1 MCRHKAAQQQICI
14 CFLFPSGDAKG
25 MCLQS
30 LAMGP
35 LPSPARLD
43 LGKQGIPCCVEK
55 KRLLSSLHILLR
67 WPEDGPRMAHR
78 SMC

>member
-14 CFLFPSGDAKG
+14 CFLSPSGNAKG

-35 LPSPARLD
+35 LPFPACLD
-43 LGKQGIPCCVEK
+43 LLCGKE
-55 KRLLSSLHILLR
+55 
-67 WPEDGPRMAHR
+67 EAA
-78 SMC
+78 